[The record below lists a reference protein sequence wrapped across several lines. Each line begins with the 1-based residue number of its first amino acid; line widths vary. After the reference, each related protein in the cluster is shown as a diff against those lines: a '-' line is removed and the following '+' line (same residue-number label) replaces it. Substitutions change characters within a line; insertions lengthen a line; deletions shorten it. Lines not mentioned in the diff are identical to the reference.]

1 MKQGREIDTE
11 AYVLDANF
19 ERIEPEELDED
30 GWMILLPEARFGKLM
45 GSAVLVEA
53 YKPKKARRGGE
64 SKGRKIAKDR
74 RWYGNHGR
82 KRGGNADVEV

>member
-53 YKPKKARRGGE
+53 YKPKKSTPRRREQG
-64 SKGRKIAKDR
+64 KKDCE
-74 RWYGNHGR
+74 G
-82 KRGGNADVEV
+82 